1 MRWPGSL
8 FLVAL
13 LARASMRRAWL
24 LVVVLLAPL
33 AWASNAY
40 DDPDGGDATGWNTQR
55 KVARAA
61 DGSVFVSYLVATPD
75 ASSTEVVVARVAP
88 DGAVEELP
96 RPVAARGDASRS
108 SLVFD
113 ASGALHVAWTERAD
127 GDREVFHAVLRDG
140 AWANASQLSG
150 GLGYAGFP
158 SLAADAEGRVH
169 VAWYGF
175 DGRFYQAFY
184 RRYVDGAWEPAVQ
197 LSSGNLDA
205 NNPSVLVDAA
215 GRVHVVWYKDD
226 GHRYR
231 IWHAVR
237 EPDGNFTLPQGLPSA
252 TQEEVDAFNA
262 ALAMDSA
269 GVVHA
274 VWDEKHAD
282 GYWVLHSTWS
292 RAGGWAAPDVL
303 ARGDAGG
310 EYPAVAAWRDGVLV
324 AWSDRNG
331 TLVGTDLSRAPVALL
346 GGVSARNPSLR
357 GAAAVPES
365 ERAELLDVLVARAP
379 AAGAA
384 DDAWSV
390 EHVALPWSCSPF
402 EAPEACAE
410 GAAWR
415 SVMVE
420 QQEEKKKRAPTPLG
434 AWVAVVAAGA
444 AVALVRARR
453 G

>member
-1 MRWPGSL
+1 
-8 FLVAL
+8 
-13 LARASMRRAWL
+13 MRRAVL
-24 LVVVLLAPL
+24 LVVVLMAPL

-61 DGSVFVSYLVATPD
+61 DGSVFVTYLVETPD
-75 ASSTEVVVARVAP
+75 ALHTEVVVARVAP
-88 DGAVEELP
+88 DGSVSELP
-96 RPVAARGDASRS
+96 RPMAAQGDVSRS
-108 SLVFD
+108 SMVFD
-113 ASGALHVAWTERAD
+113 AWGDLHVAWTERAV
-127 GDREVFHAVLRDG
+127 GDREVFHAVFRDG
-140 AWANASQLSG
+140 AWADAMQLSG

-184 RRYVDGAWEPAVQ
+184 RRYVEGAWEPAVQ

-205 NNPSVLVDAA
+205 NNPSVLVDAQ
-215 GRVHVVWYKDD
+215 GRAHVVWYKDD

-237 EPDGNFTLPQGLPSA
+237 EADANFTLPQGLPSA
-252 TQEEVDAFNA
+252 SQEEVDAYNA
-262 ALAMDSA
+262 ALAMDA
-269 GVVHA
+269 RGVVHA

-282 GYWVLHSTWS
+282 GYWVVHSTWS
-292 RAGGWAAPDVL
+292 ATSGWATPDVL

-310 EYPAVAAWRDGVLV
+310 EYPAFAAWRDGVLV

-331 TLVGTDLSRAPVALL
+331 TLVGTDLTRAPAPLL

-357 GAAAVPES
+357 GPAPVPES
-365 ERAELLDVLVARAP
+365 ERTPVLDLLVARAP
-379 AAGAA
+379 ASGVR

-390 EHVALPWSCSPF
+390 EHLALPSSCSPF
-402 EAPEACAE
+402 EAPEGCAE
-410 GAAWR
+410 GATWR
-415 SVMVE
+415 RVTVE
-420 QQEEKKKRAPTPLG
+420 RQEEKERTPTPVG
-434 AWVAVVAAGA
+434 AWVAVVGTCA
-444 AVALVRARR
+444 AVALARAARR
-453 G
+453 FG